1 MTAPTSIANAMLSAI
16 NAAIADVDT
25 VSSTEFTP
33 AITTQKIAA
42 LSPAFDLESRFQWET
57 LDGAEVIVIHRIPLE
72 FWVKHEGVTTNTM
85 TRARDIGASAI
96 NALVAA
102 DGTGYELLFDDPV
115 TFAVDPAFVTI
126 NSVAWLVA
134 TMFVSV
140 RDTLTIA

>member
-1 MTAPTSIANAMLSAI
+1 MTAPTSIADAMLSAI

-33 AITTQKIAA
+33 AITTTKVAA

-57 LDGAEVIVIHRIPLE
+57 FDGAEVVVIHRIPLE
-72 FWVKHEGVTTNTM
+72 FWVKHDGRTTNTM
-85 TRARDIGASAI
+85 TRARDIGASAV

-102 DGTGYELLFDDPV
+102 DGTGYELVFDDPV
-115 TFAVDPAFVTI
+115 TFSVDPAFTTI
-126 NSVAWLVA
+126 NSVSWLVA

-140 RDTLTIA
+140 RDTVTVT

>member
-1 MTAPTSIANAMLSAI
+1 MTAPTSIADAMLSAI
-16 NAAIADVDT
+16 NTAIADVDS

-33 AITTQKIAA
+33 AITTAKIAA

-57 LDGAEVIVIHRIPLE
+57 FDGAEVVVIHRIPLE
-72 FWVKHEGVTTNTM
+72 FWVKHDGKTTHTM
-85 TRARDIGASAI
+85 TRARNIGTEAI

-102 DGTGYELLFDDPV
+102 DGTGYELEFADPV
-115 TFAVDPAFVTI
+115 TFAVDPAFTTV

-140 RDTLTIA
+140 RDTLTIT

>member
-1 MTAPTSIANAMLSAI
+1 MTAPTSIADAMLSAI

-33 AITTQKIAA
+33 AITTTKIAA
-42 LSPAFDLESRFQWET
+42 LSPAFDLESRFQWES
-57 LDGAEVIVIHRIPLE
+57 LGGAEVIVIHRIPIE
-72 FWVKHEGVTTNTM
+72 FWVKHDGKTTNTM
-85 TRARDIGASAI
+85 TRARNIGTDAI

-140 RDTLTIA
+140 RDTVTVT

>member
-1 MTAPTSIANAMLSAI
+1 MTAPTSIADAMLSAI
-16 NAAIADVDT
+16 NAAISDVDT

-33 AITTQKIAA
+33 SITTAKIAA

-57 LDGAEVIVIHRIPLE
+57 LDGADVVVIHRIPLE
-72 FWVKHEGVTTNTM
+72 FWVKHDGKTTYTM
-85 TRARDIGASAI
+85 TRARNIGAEAI

-115 TFAVDPAFVTI
+115 TFSVDPALTTI

-140 RDTLTIA
+140 RDTVTVT

>member
-16 NAAIADVDT
+16 NAAVADVDT

-33 AITTQKIAA
+33 AITTAKIAA

-57 LDGAEVIVIHRIPLE
+57 FDGGEVVCIHRVPIE
-72 FWVKHEGVTTNTM
+72 FWVKHDGKTTNTM
-85 TRARDIGASAI
+85 TRARDIGSSAI
-96 NALVAA
+96 AALVAA

-115 TFAVDPAFVTI
+115 TFSVDPAFTTV

-140 RDTLTIA
+140 RDALTIT

>member
-1 MTAPTSIANAMLSAI
+1 MTAPTSIADAMLSAI

-33 AITTQKIAA
+33 AITTTKIAA
-42 LSPAFDLESRFQWET
+42 LSPAFDLESRFLWES
-57 LDGAEVIVIHRIPLE
+57 LGGAEVVVIHRIPIE
-72 FWVKHEGVTTNTM
+72 FWVKHDGKATHTM
-85 TRARDIGASAI
+85 TRARNIGTDAI

>member
-16 NAAIADVDT
+16 NAAISDVDT

-33 AITTQKIAA
+33 AITTAKVAA

-57 LDGAEVIVIHRIPLE
+57 FDGGEVVCIHRVPIE
-72 FWVKHEGVTTNTM
+72 FWVKQDGKTTNTM

-96 NALVAA
+96 AALVAA

-115 TFAVDPAFVTI
+115 TFSVDPAFTTV

-140 RDTLTIA
+140 RDTLTIT

>member
-1 MTAPTSIANAMLSAI
+1 MTAPTSIADAMLSAI

-33 AITTQKIAA
+33 AITTAKIAA

-57 LDGAEVIVIHRIPLE
+57 FDGAEVVVIHRIPIE
-72 FWVKHEGVTTNTM
+72 FWVKHDGKTTNTM
-85 TRARDIGASAI
+85 TRARNIGTDAI